1 MHAFPEIKHAAG
13 GKLRGPENLY
23 ENITKSTI
31 ATIDN
36 SFPASKG
43 EVRTLVRASD
53 STLQNELTENNNQFK
68 DYKNETTALIDVVNS
83 LVREV
88 NALTPVGS

>member
-1 MHAFPEIKHAAG
+1 MESTLDAFAEIEHAAG

-43 EVRTLVRASD
+43 EVRATD
-53 STLQNELTENNNQFK
+53 SALQNELTEVKSQFK
-68 DYKNETTALIDVVNS
+68 DYKNETTALINS

-88 NALTPVGS
+88 NALTPVCS